1 VPPDASVPD
10 HRLHPEDRSDPDESG
25 PWLAVF
31 VVATVVWAALLVVEG
46 RLPEGFAR
54 ATAHVVST
62 LLAAPLAAAAIVQDA
77 RAFDAERRAR
87 AADSED
93 VDPDLVETPPT
104 AFGRIAWVYGLL
116 AVLLPPSGVV
126 YLLDRW
132 RRD

>member
-1 VPPDASVPD
+1 MPPDASVPD
-10 HRLHPEDRSDPDESG
+10 HSLHPEDRSDPDESG

-31 VVATVVWAALLVVEG
+31 VIATVVWAALVVVEG

-77 RAFDAERRAR
+77 RAFDAEQRAE
-87 AADSED
+87 AADGDGVES
-93 VDPDLVETPPT
+93 DLVETPQN

-116 AVLLPPSGVV
+116 AVLLPLSGVV
-126 YLLDRW
+126 YLADRW
-132 RRD
+132 RRG